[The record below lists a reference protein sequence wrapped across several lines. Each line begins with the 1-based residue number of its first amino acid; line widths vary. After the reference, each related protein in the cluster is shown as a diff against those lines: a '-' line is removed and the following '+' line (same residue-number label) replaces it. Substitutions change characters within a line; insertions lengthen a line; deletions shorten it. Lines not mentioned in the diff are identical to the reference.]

1 MQEALILRR
10 HTQCASYLE
19 INLILQGCAA
29 LVARRRFPKGILD
42 ASLSNQTHFCFKI
55 EGKTNPTEPSLL
67 SVRM

>member
-29 LVARRRFPKGILD
+29 LVARRRFPKGIRD
-42 ASLSNQTHFCFKI
+42 ASLSN
-55 EGKTNPTEPSLL
+55 
-67 SVRM
+67 